1 MRVFITGASGYVGQ
15 AVVQGLV
22 AEGHDVEALVREG
35 ADASVVSDIGAEPR
49 RGHLGELDLLR
60 AAGDRADA
68 VIHLAPSD
76 PDMDLAASTALQK
89 RLGDGPFVFT
99 GGAWVYGDTDGVV
112 DEDAPLA
119 PPPIVA
125 WRVANTRAIMSA
137 ADQGGRPVLIMPG
150 AVYGD
155 NAGIITAA
163 MIGPARSQ
171 GYASYVAD
179 GRNHMALV
187 HRRDLAR
194 LYVLALGAPAGSRYL
209 GVGESDVT
217 MRHVAEAASR
227 AAGAGGATRS
237 LSLDE
242 AQQVWGPL
250 ADALALDQQ
259 FTARHA
265 REDLG
270 WVSREAGILEYL
282 ADSAVTA
289 AVARP

>member
-1 MRVFITGASGYVGQ
+1 MRVFITGGSGYVGQ
-15 AVVQGLV
+15 AVVQALV

-76 PDMDLAASTALQK
+76 PDTDLAASTALQE

-155 NAGIITAA
+155 SAGLITAA
-163 MIGPARSQ
+163 MVEPARSQ

-179 GRNHMALV
+179 GRNHRALV

-289 AVARP
+289 

>member
-1 MRVFITGASGYVGQ
+1 MRVFITGGSGYVGQ
-15 AVVQGLV
+15 AVVQALV

-49 RGHLGELDLLR
+49 RGHLGELDLLS
-60 AAGDRADA
+60 AAGGRADA

-76 PDMDLAASTALQK
+76 PDTDLAASTALQE

-155 NAGIITAA
+155 NAGLITAA
-163 MIGPARSQ
+163 MIEPARSQ

-187 HRRDLAR
+187 HRSDLAR

-217 MRHVAEAASR
+217 MRHAAEAASR

-289 AVARP
+289 

>member
-1 MRVFITGASGYVGQ
+1 MRVFITGGSGYIGQ
-15 AVVQGLV
+15 AVVEALV
-22 AEGHDVEALVREG
+22 AEGHEVEALVREG

-76 PDMDLAASTALQK
+76 PDTDLAASTALQE
-89 RLGDGPFVFT
+89 RLGDRPFVFT

-112 DEDAPLA
+112 DEDARLA
-119 PPPIVA
+119 PPLIVA
-125 WRVANTRAIMSA
+125 WRVANTATIMSA

-155 NAGIITAA
+155 NAGLITAA
-163 MIGPARSQ
+163 IVEPARSQ
-171 GYASYVAD
+171 GYASYIAD
-179 GRNHMALV
+179 GDNHMALV
-187 HRRDLAR
+187 HRRDIAR

-217 MRHVAEAASR
+217 MRQVAEAASR

-242 AQQVWGPL
+242 ARQVWGPL

-259 FTARHA
+259 FTARRA
-265 REDLG
+265 RDELG
-270 WVSREAGILEYL
+270 WVPREAGVLEYL

-289 AVARP
+289 R